1 MLAEKIIGVWE
12 LQIWETVV
20 DDKVIG
26 YPLGEKASGFIA
38 YHPIGFMSVNISAR
52 NRVRLATG
60 DPFAGD
66 PKLLAL
72 DAKGYLSYCGP
83 FSIVSENEVIHHLKL
98 CSFENWVG
106 TDQHRHAQ
114 LDLTNDTLTL
124 STAPMLTQGRNGRQS
139 PDLETHRFKAN
150 INRWLPIYHKP
161 LTIHELNRCLPRRR
175 SPKAGSGRRLL
186 ANAFGVSPA
195 FLL

>member
-1 MLAEKIIGVWE
+1 MLSEKIIGVWE

-83 FSIVSENEVIHHLKL
+83 FSIVSENEVIHHLKF

-106 TDQHRHAQ
+106 TDQHRHAE
-114 LDLTNDTLTL
+114 LDLNNDTLTL
-124 STAPMLTQGRNGRQS
+124 STAPMLTHGRKGGNRLTWKRITSTQS
-139 PDLETHRFKAN
+139 KQKSFVTHR
-150 INRWLPIYHKP
+150 
-161 LTIHELNRCLPRRR
+161 
-175 SPKAGSGRRLL
+175 S
-186 ANAFGVSPA
+186 
-195 FLL
+195 

>member
-1 MLAEKIIGVWE
+1 MLSEKIIGVWE

-20 DDKVIG
+20 DDSVVG

-38 YHPIGFMSVNISAR
+38 YHFIGFMSVNISAP
-52 NRVRLATG
+52 NRVRLLTD

-83 FSIVSENEVIHHLKL
+83 FSIASENEVIHHLKL

-114 LDLTNDTLTL
+114 LDVNKDTLIL
-124 STAPMLTQGRNGRQS
+124 STAPVLTQGRKGS
-139 PDLETHRFKAN
+139 
-150 INRWLPIYHKP
+150 NR
-161 LTIHELNRCLPRRR
+161 LTWKRIA
-175 SPKAGSGRRLL
+175 STS
-186 ANAFGVSPA
+186 VDS
-195 FLL
+195 

>member
-1 MLAEKIIGVWE
+1 MLAKKIIGVWE

-20 DDKVIG
+20 DDKVVG

-38 YHPIGFMSVNISAR
+38 YHPIGFMSVNISAP
-52 NRVRLATG
+52 NRVRLATD

-72 DAKGYLSYCGP
+72 DARGYLSYCGP

-106 TDQHRHAQ
+106 TDQHRHARLGKQ
-114 LDLTNDTLTL
+114 RHVDAFNCAYAD
-124 STAPMLTQGRNGRQS
+124 AGAKRQQS
-139 PDLETHRFKAN
+139 PDLEAYRFNTMKLDGISDIEHVA
-150 INRWLPIYHKP
+150 IEGTERM
-161 LTIHELNRCLPRRR
+161 
-175 SPKAGSGRRLL
+175 G
-186 ANAFGVSPA
+186 
-195 FLL
+195 